1 ACSGGMDDAVFG
13 SSVTGGIDAGKALFD
28 FSEVIQPNAVTI
40 ELTLLAEHHRKIG
53 GLNSFW
59 A

>member
-1 ACSGGMDDAVFG
+1 MDDAVFG